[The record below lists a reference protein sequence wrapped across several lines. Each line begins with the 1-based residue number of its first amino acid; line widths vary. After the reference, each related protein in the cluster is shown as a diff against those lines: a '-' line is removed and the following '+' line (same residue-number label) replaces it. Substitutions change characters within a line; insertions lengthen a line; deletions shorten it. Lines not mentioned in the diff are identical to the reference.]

1 MTLRVTK
8 LSGKA
13 LVVDGSASSAAAADV
28 FALVAANAAV
38 NNAADAAAVEVFV
51 GGIVVVADA
60 AVDVAVGG
68 ADGDVVVTDADGA
81 VRDVD
86 IGGAI
91 ALVAGDR
98 LEVKAPISGLYR
110 LLAVAG
116 GVGVGVGESIAKGDT
131 ISVGGG
137 PRRPGTP
144 PTHTANDDDSDAAV
158 VRIVAGGEASMFA
171 ADALEGLL
179 STTWQVSPQ
188 SSRLGTRLLGGT
200 IPPPPTSLVTTPVWT
215 GAVQITPSGE
225 PIVLGPQSKSTGGYH
240 RLAQVIAV
248 DRHKVAQRR
257 PGLPLRF
264 VSIDLDE
271 ARALRRAFHQRW
283 GVSP

>member
-1 MTLRVTK
+1 MSLRVTT
-8 LSGKA
+8 LSGAA
-13 LVVDGSASSAAAADV
+13 LVVDGSASGAAAADV

-38 NNAADAAAVEVFV
+38 NNGADAAAVEVFV

-68 ADGDVVVTDADGA
+68 AEGDVVVTDASGA

-91 ALVAGDR
+91 ALAVGDR
-98 LEVKAPISGLYR
+98 LDVRAPRRGLYR

-158 VRIVAGGEASMFA
+158 VRIVAGGEVSMFA